1 MNAINAHFQVDRD
14 EFQLNI
20 KLSLPEQGVSAL
32 FGHSG
37 SGKTTCLRAMAG
49 LEHLPNS
56 YLKVGDEVWQDE
68 QQGIFVPPHQR
79 DIGYV
84 FQEASLFQHLSVL
97 ENLNFGLQRIDKEK
111 RQVDFNHICEI
122 LSITQLLDRM
132 PASLSG
138 GESQRVAIA
147 RALLTSPKLLL
158 MDEPLSALDHTLKQE
173 VLPYLERLQQSL
185 SIPII
190 YVSHSPDEVARLADY
205 IAIIKEGELVRSGEL
220 AQVMLESG
228 LAGHFYDGDS
238 SLLFGEVMA
247 HRKDYLTELALG
259 EVKLLVPQVSLP
271 AGTNLRCRIN
281 AKDVSLCLS
290 PPLDSSI
297 SNVIPG
303 VVTAIAQGDNP
314 GECVVTIRVAP
325 QQSLLATITY
335 ASSKRLKLEL
345 GSYVWAQIKSVV
357 VL

>member
-14 EFQLNI
+14 EFQLNV
-20 KLSLPEQGVSAL
+20 KLTLPEQGVSAL

-56 YLKVGDEVWQDE
+56 YLRVGDEVWQDE
-68 QQGIFVPPHQR
+68 ELGIFVPPHQR

-84 FQEASLFQHLSVL
+84 FQEASLFAHLNVR
-97 ENLNFGLQRIDKEK
+97 ENLNFGLQRIAPNK
-111 RQVDFNHICEI
+111 RHVDFEHICEI
-122 LSITQLLDRM
+122 LSITPLLERM

-158 MDEPLSALDHTLKQE
+158 MDEPLSALDHQLKQE

-205 IAIIKEGELVRSGEL
+205 IAIIKDGELVKSGEL
-220 AQVMLESG
+220 AQVMLETD

-238 SLLFGEVMA
+238 SLLFGEVVA
-247 HRKDYLTELALG
+247 HRKDYLTELAVG
-259 EVKLLVPQVSLP
+259 ELKLMVPQVSLP
-271 AGTNLRCRIN
+271 AGTAMRCRIN

-297 SNVIPG
+297 SNIIAG
-303 VVTAIAQGDNP
+303 VVTLISQGDNP
-314 GECVVTIRVAP
+314 GECVVTVKVSA
-325 QQSLLATITY
+325 QQSILATITY

-357 VL
+357 IL

>member
-1 MNAINAHFQVDRD
+1 MNAINAHFKVDRD

-271 AGTNLRCRIN
+271 AGTSLRCRIN